1 MHGSIGNLV
10 ELLNKCINGGKYR
23 GISRAYGIPYRRFT
37 YRGIPFIPV
46 YRATLQLGTL
56 NFLNKTLF
64 YTILMFKVSKQLFQ
78 NCERDVR
85 TISLSKTRLL
95 TSKNRQLCQAMHVCH
110 WAMMRPEHLTVVY
123 PADK

>member
-46 YRATLQLGTL
+46 YRATLIVHQFMEYGEAVGALQE
-56 NFLNKTLF
+56 F
-64 YTILMFKVSKQLFQ
+64 
-78 NCERDVR
+78 E
-85 TISLSKTRLL
+85 
-95 TSKNRQLCQAMHVCH
+95 
-110 WAMMRPEHLTVVY
+110 PEIE
-123 PADK
+123 

>member
-46 YRATLQLGTL
+46 YRATAGLCPIKISQPSDVHFGVVDC
-56 NFLNKTLF
+56 FDKLF
-64 YTILMFKVSKQLFQ
+64 KCSPSGKNSVGQG
-78 NCERDVR
+78 
-85 TISLSKTRLL
+85 RLH
-95 TSKNRQLCQAMHVCH
+95 S
-110 WAMMRPEHLTVVY
+110 
-123 PADK
+123 

>member
-46 YRATLQLGTL
+46 YRATLVQTELWCC
-56 NFLNKTLF
+56 NERDCPAPCC
-64 YTILMFKVSKQLFQ
+64 YYEKQLID
-78 NCERDVR
+78 DV
-85 TISLSKTRLL
+85 
-95 TSKNRQLCQAMHVCH
+95 
-110 WAMMRPEHLTVVY
+110 
-123 PADK
+123 